1 MVVAH
6 VKFTRKSSM
15 PKRVKQESFLTRR
28 WASYA
33 STKSNGT
40 IIALLQGI
48 MTTTGPASGRMRE
61 RSAGERQQSCKLSNP
76 SKLITKEDKATMK
89 SEGPGKFL
97 KRSTNN
103 TFNYQTN
110 TTFTHLLTF

>member
-6 VKFTRKSSM
+6 VKFTHKSSM
-15 PKRVKQESFLTRR
+15 PRRANQESFLTIR
-28 WASYA
+28 WASCA

-40 IIALLQGI
+40 IIAMLKGI
-48 MTTTGPASGRMRE
+48 MTTTGPVSGKMRE
-61 RSAGERQQSCKLSNP
+61 RSAGERQQSCKLTNL

-103 TFNYQTN
+103 TFDYQTN